1 MQKCVFFF
9 RDVVA
14 RSRVESCGVCLI
26 SARRSKRSSIRSTRR
41 SLARFVRRAVSDASI
56 ARADRTRCRVSDAG
70 FLFRD
75 CPSIRRVTTPPPS
88 PKIRF
93 YFPHRKKRK
102 DRVASVAPVSCAR
115 RCIGEASWTTP
126 MYLTLLID
134 QWLFKYSTK
143 WPSGLRRRIKDC
155 VA

>member
-1 MQKCVFFF
+1 MY
-9 RDVVA
+9 VVA

-41 SLARFVRRAVSDASI
+41 SLARLIRRAVSDASI

-75 CPSIRRVTTPPPS
+75 CPSIRGVTTPPPS

-102 DRVASVAPVSCAR
+102 DRVVSSTRPVSCTR
-115 RCIGEASWTTP
+115 RCIGEATTTTP
-126 MYLTLLID
+126 MCLTLLID